1 MEYVIR
7 ILDRKGKLRN
17 ERFIFSSEYILDKNT
32 IFKKLL
38 KENNL
43 GQKFL
48 ESFLN
53 QSTKANTRRSFNK
66 SFWLNED
73 ASLV

>member
-7 ILDRKGKLRN
+7 ILDHKGKLRN
-17 ERFIFSSEYILDKNT
+17 ERFLFFLECILDKNK

-43 GQKFL
+43 GQMSLEFL
-48 ESFLN
+48 IRDL
-53 QSTKANTRRSFNK
+53 
-66 SFWLNED
+66 D
-73 ASLV
+73 

>member
-7 ILDRKGKLRN
+7 ILDHKGKLRN
-17 ERFIFSSEYILDKNT
+17 ERFLFFLECVLDENK
-32 IFKKLL
+32 IIKKLL

-43 GQKFL
+43 GQIFL

-53 QSTKANTRRSFNK
+53 KTTK
-66 SFWLNED
+66 
-73 ASLV
+73 SLKQEEFLIRAFD

>member
-7 ILDRKGKLRN
+7 ILDHKGKLRN
-17 ERFIFSSEYILDKNT
+17 ERFLFFSECILDKNK

-43 GQKFL
+43 SQMSL
-48 ESFLN
+48 EFFLN
-53 QSTKANTRRSFNK
+53 KSTK
-66 SFWLNED
+66 
-73 ASLV
+73 SLKQEEFLIRDLD

>member
-17 ERFIFSSEYILDKNT
+17 GRFIFSSEYILDKNT

-38 KENNL
+38 KKNNL

-53 QSTKANTRRSFNK
+53 KSTKANTRGIFNK
-66 SFWLNED
+66 SFLIK
-73 ASLV
+73 

>member
-7 ILDRKGKLRN
+7 TLDRKGKLKN
-17 ERFIFSSEYILDKNT
+17 GRFIFSSERVLDENK

-43 GQKFL
+43 GQIFL
-48 ESFLN
+48 EFFLN
-53 QSTKANTRRSFNK
+53 KTTK
-66 SFWLNED
+66 
-73 ASLV
+73 SLKQEEFLIRAFD

>member
-1 MEYVIR
+1 MGDVMDYVIR
-7 ILDRKGKLRN
+7 ILDRKGKLKN
-17 ERFIFSSEYILDKNT
+17 ERFIFSLEYILDKNK

-43 GQKFL
+43 GQMSL

-53 QSTKANTRRSFNK
+53 KSTK
-66 SFWLNED
+66 
-73 ASLV
+73 SLKQEEFLIRDLD

>member
-7 ILDRKGKLRN
+7 ILDHKGKLRN
-17 ERFIFSSEYILDKNT
+17 ERFLFFLECVLDENK
-32 IFKKLL
+32 IIKKLL

-53 QSTKANTRRSFNK
+53 KSTKGNTRRSFNK
-66 SFWLNED
+66 SF
-73 ASLV
+73 

>member
-38 KENNL
+38 KESNL
-43 GQKFL
+43 GQNFL

-53 QSTKANTRRSFNK
+53 KSTKANTRRSFNK
-66 SFWLNED
+66 SF
-73 ASLV
+73 

>member
-7 ILDRKGKLRN
+7 ILDHKGKLRN
-17 ERFIFSSEYILDKNT
+17 ERFLFFSECILDKNK

-43 GQKFL
+43 GQMSL

-53 QSTKANTRRSFNK
+53 KSTK
-66 SFWLNED
+66 
-73 ASLV
+73 SLKQEEFLIRAFD